1 MGGQNSK
8 MLNFEPI
15 RHMRGLFALF
25 SGAELDG
32 NVKTLIFG
40 VLGGQGVISGTPRGS
55 YVGQN
60 SKILNFE
67 PIRHMRGAFASF
79 SDTGFNFQV
88 KTLIFDL

>member
-15 RHMRGLFALF
+15 RHMRGLFASF

-40 VLGGQGVISGTPRGS
+40 VFGGQGVISGTPG
-55 YVGQN
+55 VAMGV
-60 SKILNFE
+60 KIQKCSILSLLG
-67 PIRHMRGAFASF
+67 I
-79 SDTGFNFQV
+79 
-88 KTLIFDL
+88 